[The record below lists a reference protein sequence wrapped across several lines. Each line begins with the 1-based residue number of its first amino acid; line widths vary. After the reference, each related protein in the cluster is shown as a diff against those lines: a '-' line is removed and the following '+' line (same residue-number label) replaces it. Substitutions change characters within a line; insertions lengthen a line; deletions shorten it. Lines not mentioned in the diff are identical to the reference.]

1 MLNTFI
7 IYLLDSGLLVVFVT
21 GVLGVSILLGGFFG
35 RRLRQQTGQQA
46 VSTDELTINAIP
58 GLMSLVVAFSFSG
71 AYQRFDYRTGLIIEE
86 YNAISTSYAFVS
98 TLSESRQARV
108 RDDYRRVL
116 DQRIAM
122 YQKTDRQELDRRAND
137 LEQSL
142 QVLWNDAVSAVRAT
156 PYPDKLISGQILL
169 TITEMGDALE
179 RRKHASKQHPPAII
193 YSLLFLL
200 IAIGAFITGY
210 SNAVANRHAVTFVS
224 MYILLMAAVFRITV
238 NLEHPLHGMIT
249 LDDFTR
255 QLTQLRAQME

>member
-7 IYLLDSGLLVVFVT
+7 IYLLDSGLLVLFVT
-21 GVLGVSILLGGFFG
+21 GVLGASILLGGFFG
-35 RRLRQQTGQQA
+35 KRLRQQTGQQA
-46 VSTDELTINAIP
+46 VSTDELTINAIL
-58 GLMSLVVAFSFSG
+58 GLMSLVVAFTFSG

-98 TLSESRQARV
+98 TLPESRQARV
-108 RDDYRRVL
+108 REDYRRVL
-116 DQRIAM
+116 DQRISM

-224 MYILLMAAVFRITV
+224 MYILLMAAVFCITV

-255 QLTQLRAQME
+255 QLTQLRALME